1 MKRIL
6 LISLGLFAMGCAASH
21 QHTASC
27 QQAPVLSAAAFQQHP
42 AAALA
47 FTPPITMGTP
57 VLNLSRDGREPEA
70 FWGYS
75 QGATDYYNVVTDD
88 YQNIDPWT
96 GTYREAV
103 SVRVGSTSR

>member
-6 LISLGLFAMGCAASH
+6 LISLGLFAVGCATSHRAAASR
-21 QHTASC
+21 QVPA
-27 QQAPVLSAAAFQQHP
+27 LSAVVYEQHP

-47 FTPPITMGTP
+47 FTPPITLGTP
-57 VLNLSRDGREPEA
+57 VLNLSRNGREPEA